1 MYWLLEIRNLSKP
14 QVLECCEMAVEYE
27 QVKDCVDCLYEDKS
41 ILLEDLADAK
51 KRAKEKFGIELKYE
65 ISKTE

>member
-1 MYWLLEIRNLSKP
+1 
-14 QVLECCEMAVEYE
+14 MAIEYE
-27 QVKDCVDCLYEDKS
+27 QVKDCVDCWYEDKS

-51 KRAKEKFGIELKYE
+51 KRAKEKFGIELKYK

>member
-1 MYWLLEIRNLSKP
+1 MYWLLNIHNLSKL

-27 QVKDCVDCLYEDKS
+27 QTKDCVCCWYEHKA
-41 ILLEDLADAK
+41 ILLEDLTDAK

-65 ISKTE
+65 ISKTK